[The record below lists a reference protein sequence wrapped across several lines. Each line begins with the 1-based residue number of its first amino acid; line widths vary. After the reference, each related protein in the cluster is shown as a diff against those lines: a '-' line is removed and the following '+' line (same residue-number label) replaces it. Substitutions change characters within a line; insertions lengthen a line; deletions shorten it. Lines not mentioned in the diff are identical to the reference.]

1 MTRQEAE
8 HALNM
13 LIELQLIKA
22 IKATREGKF
31 KEEKKMI
38 EETIQI
44 FEQNLPDWSNQI
56 PDCHAFI
63 IRKLAQIQ
71 EKEQEER

>member
-1 MTRQEAE
+1 MTSQEAE

-22 IKATREGKF
+22 IKATREGNF
-31 KEEKKMI
+31 KEDKKII

-44 FEQNLPDWSNQI
+44 F
-56 PDCHAFI
+56 
-63 IRKLAQIQ
+63 
-71 EKEQEER
+71 

>member
-1 MTRQEAE
+1 MTTQEAE

-13 LIELQLIKA
+13 LIELELSKA
-22 IKATREGKF
+22 IKATKEGNF
-31 KEEKKMI
+31 PEEKKMI

-44 FEQNLPDWSNQI
+44 FEQNLPQWSKQI

-63 IRKLAQIQ
+63 MKKLAQL
-71 EKEQEER
+71 